1 MEPSAYKKPDIARA
15 RRSPMPDNPLS
26 PTQNI
31 DLRQIVY
38 EKIKEAILDGIIHP
52 GERLSE
58 VDLAEKLTVSR
69 TPVREAIRQL
79 AETKLVALIPRKGA
93 YVVLLSVQ
101 DAKDLYELRSALEC
115 CALTH
120 LCQNPPA
127 EALQEVR
134 AVFDG
139 FNDSMSQFIHY
150 DRQFHSIIR
159 SGSGNKFLNSVL
171 DNVVDLIQLCRRYAL
186 EVVPLATSAAEHVG
200 IIDAILARDVEKSQ
214 RLLRDH
220 LRRASES
227 LATYLEKHPE
237 FSRQTP

>member
-1 MEPSAYKKPDIARA
+1 
-15 RRSPMPDNPLS
+15 MPDSPLS
-26 PTQNI
+26 PTQSI

-58 VDLAEKLTVSR
+58 VELAEKLTVSR

-79 AETKLVALIPRKGA
+79 AETGLVTLIPRKGA

-101 DAKDLYELRSALEC
+101 DAKDLYELRGALEC
-115 CALTH
+115 CAVMH
-120 LCQNPPA
+120 LCENPPVD
-127 EALQEVR
+127 ALHEVR
-134 AVFDG
+134 NIFDD
-139 FNDSMSQFIHY
+139 FNDSMAQFIHF

-159 SGSGNKFLNSVL
+159 AGSGNKFLNGVL

-186 EVVPLATSAAEHVG
+186 EVVPLTTSAAEHVG
-200 IIDAILARDVEKSQ
+200 IIDAILARNVELSQ
-214 RLLRDH
+214 RLLREH
-220 LRRASES
+220 LLRASES

-237 FSRQTP
+237 FSRQMA

>member
-1 MEPSAYKKPDIARA
+1 
-15 RRSPMPDNPLS
+15 MPDNPLS

-38 EKIKEAILDGIIHP
+38 EKIREAILDGIIHP

-79 AETKLVALIPRKGA
+79 VETKLVTLIPRKGA

-120 LCQNPPA
+120 LCQAPPT
-127 EALQEVR
+127 EALREVR

-150 DRQFHSIIR
+150 DRLFHSIIR
-159 SGSGNKFLNSVL
+159 SGSGNKFLNGVL

-186 EVVPLATSAAEHVG
+186 EVVPLAASAAEHVG

>member
-1 MEPSAYKKPDIARA
+1 
-15 RRSPMPDNPLS
+15 MPDNPLS

-38 EKIKEAILDGIIHP
+38 EKIREAILDGIIHP